1 MSRIGKEPI
10 LVPASVS
17 LQIDNNVVRAKGSK
31 GELQQMVPPEIELQ
45 FKDGQLLLKRMR
57 EDKRTRAFHGL
68 YRMLCANII
77 HGVDRGFAKEL
88 LIKGVGY
95 RAEVTS
101 THVIFNLGY
110 STQIYYTVPKDVQIT
125 YDKKEKITVTGIDK
139 QRVGQVAAEIRSL
152 RPVEPYKGKGIRY
165 LNEQVRLKVGKAGV
179 K

>member
-1 MSRIGKEPI
+1 MSRVGKEPI
-10 LVPASVS
+10 FIPASVS
-17 LQIDNNVVRAKGSK
+17 LQITDNVVFAKGKK
-31 GELQQMVPPEIELQ
+31 GELKQVVPPEIELEL
-45 FKDGQLLLKRMR
+45 KDSRLLLKRKQ

-77 HGVDRGFAKEL
+77 QGVDNGFTKEL
-88 LIKGVGY
+88 IIKGVGY
-95 RAEVTS
+95 RAEVTN

-110 STQIYYTVPKDVQIT
+110 STQVYYVIPDDVQIA
-125 YDKKEKITVTGIDK
+125 YNKKEKITITGVDK

-165 LNEQVRLKVGKAGV
+165 FDEQVRLKVGKAGV